1 MNKSDLVK
9 TMLKDLESGNA
20 QKGAV
25 YYAEDFV
32 FSGPVPEPLNKD
44 QFLDLMTAMTKGLPD
59 WAFNVTSVQE
69 KGSTVSVKVQI
80 TGTHKGI
87 LAVPGLPTVSPTGKR
102 IKLPA
107 ETLEITVEG
116 DKITDFRVDVPPG
129 GGVPG
134 IYQQLGIK
142 LPELAPAFE

>member
-9 TMLKDLESGNA
+9 TMLKDLETGNA
-20 QKGAV
+20 RKSAR
-25 YYAEDFV
+25 YYAVDFI

-44 QFLDLMTAMTKGLPD
+44 QFLDLMTAMTQSLPD

-69 KGSTVSVKVQI
+69 KGSKVSVKVQI
-80 TGTHKGI
+80 TGTHKGT
-87 LAVPGLPTVSPTGKR
+87 LAVPGLPTVAPTGKR
-102 IKLPA
+102 VKLPA
-107 ETLEITVEG
+107 ETLDITEEG
-116 DKITDFRVDVPPG
+116 DKITEFRVDVPPG

-134 IYQQLGIK
+134 IYQQLGVK